1 MKKTKGFLFPIVAL
15 MFFYGCANYR
25 SRPLLPSRTASQF
38 EARTLDSPGLREFM
52 EKDKNK
58 KIHHR
63 IKHWPPEA
71 WDFRMLELA
80 AAYYSPALDVMR
92 EKWGVAKAAV
102 ITAGGRPNPG
112 ASLLGQH
119 HSSTP
124 GGISPWT
131 WGISLDIPV
140 ETAGKRGYRIRQ
152 AKHLSAAAQLN
163 IAETAWQV
171 RSSLRKGLLDLYAAT
186 GRQRYLMDRFSVERK
201 IAGLFEER
209 LAVGESS
216 QFEVTQSRLALDKTR
231 LLLAGNQKKKA
242 EARNALA
249 EALGLQV
256 KALDGIRISFD
267 LFKRRPETVNL
278 KDIRRR
284 ALMDRADILS
294 ALQEYEASQAALQ
307 LEIAKQYPDIHLGP
321 GYEWDQGDN
330 KWTLGFAF
338 ELPVFNQNQGPIA
351 EARARR
357 REFAASFMAF
367 QAGVIGQIDSAQA
380 TYAEALKNLQVADSL
395 VSTESGNMQAV
406 KARFNSGETGSLDL
420 EQAKLELSS
429 ARLAQFDALLLAQQ
443 SFGRLENAVQRPL
456 NKREVSTGKAISCLK
471 LNKKI
476 KGGK

>member
-330 KWTLGFAF
+330 KWTLGFGIS
-338 ELPVFNQNQGPIA
+338 LPVFNQNQGPIA
-351 EARARR
+351 EAKARR
-357 REFAASFMAF
+357 GEMAAKFIAL
-367 QAGVIGQIDSAQA
+367 QAGVIEQIAR
-380 TYAEALKNLQVADSL
+380 AEAAYSVSIANLDAARSL
-395 VSTESGNMQAV
+395 ARDE
-406 KARFNSGETGSLDL
+406 KAALSAEKLRFKSGEVGLLDL
-420 EQAKLELSS
+420 EQARMQLASTELFRFEAFIS
-429 ARLAQFDALLLAQQ
+429 AQRA
-443 SFGRLENAVQRPL
+443 FGRLEDAVERPL
-456 NKREVSTGKAISCLK
+456 DNMGKPAIK
-471 LNKKI
+471 NGVKK
-476 KGGK
+476 